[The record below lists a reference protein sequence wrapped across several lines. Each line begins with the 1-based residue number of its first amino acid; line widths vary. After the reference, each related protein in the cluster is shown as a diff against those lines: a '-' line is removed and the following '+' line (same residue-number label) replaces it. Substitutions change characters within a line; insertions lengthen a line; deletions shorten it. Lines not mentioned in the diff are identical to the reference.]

1 MGDVDEGKLQ
11 SLLYLAQFGLHV
23 LAELEVERAE
33 RLVQQQNFRV
43 VYKRPCYRDALL
55 LAARKAL
62 YRALFEPGEVHKLQH
77 FSDAADY
84 LFFADL
90 LYAQSEG
97 DVLVYVKV
105 REQRVLLE
113 HRVYVALVG
122 RQVVYALAVKHDVAG
137 CRRQEPAD
145 DTQRCGLAAA

>member
-1 MGDVDEGKLQ
+1 M
-11 SLLYLAQFGLHV
+11 
-23 LAELEVERAE
+23 RAE